1 VPCISKSVYF
11 IHNITSRRGI
21 LADQYLTRYDQAL
34 LDLNITFTINNEDF
48 FAKINKDA
56 YFDQDV
62 NFRT

>member
-1 VPCISKSVYF
+1 MYIQICIILS
-11 IHNITSRRGI
+11 IILRAGGGN
-21 LADQYLTRYDQAL
+21 LADQYLTCYDQAL
-34 LDLNITFTINNEDF
+34 LDLHITLTINNKDF

>member
-1 VPCISKSVYF
+1 
-11 IHNITSRRGI
+11 

-34 LDLNITFTINNEDF
+34 LDLHITLTINNKDF